1 MRVQRRC
8 WIRADFLCGVIQ
20 NKVKNYIYATLVTF
34 FNKLVEI
41 VERTEVGINIVIIF
55 NIILMI

>member
-1 MRVQRRC
+1 MR
-8 WIRADFLCGVIQ
+8 DS
-20 NKVKNYIYATLVTF
+20 NKVKNYIYATLETF

-55 NIILMI
+55 NIILYDMHFDGIIE